1 MTMKVVHHNPK
12 TQLSKTHLLLEAKE
26 AEATQDWKESEQLY
40 QQVLQIDPHNEAA
53 YNLLMIVYRKQKE
66 WNKEWQTVKKAISS
80 FEEMYAETAKTTD
93 NKKVASLSRSLLK
106 LTVLADKKGKPVYLP
121 GPLAKWKRRKAT
133 LDKKLKKI

>member
-1 MTMKVVHHNPK
+1 MKVVHHNPK

-53 YNLLMIVYRKQKE
+53 YNRLMIVYRKQKE

-106 LTVLADKKGKPVYLP
+106 LTGLADKKGKPVYLP
-121 GPLAKWKRRKAT
+121 GPLAKWKRRKTT
-133 LDKKLKKI
+133 LDKKLKKV